1 MDLATLLSDEL
12 PVARVYAEA
21 AWNLAAK
28 DGRAS
33 DLLEEFQQ
41 IISEVVGSDST
52 VEKFLSSGTISRADR
67 QVVLDK
73 AFQGKVSDLAYHFL
87 STLNRHGRLGLLK
100 AIGVALQEFSDRDKN
115 VVEAEV
121 RSAVPLNDSQK
132 AEIES
137 LVRSRFKVE
146 PRLRLSVDQSLLGG
160 LWIRVGDTVLDR
172 TLKTNLRKLRDVIQ
186 ARNSHEIQSGRS
198 YFDSSSGN

>member
-28 DGRAS
+28 EGRAE
-33 DLLEEFQQ
+33 DLLDEFRQ
-41 IISEVVGSDST
+41 ILAEVVGSDST
-52 VEKFLSSGTISRADR
+52 VEKFLTSGTISRTDR

-87 STLNRHGRLGLLK
+87 STLNKHGRLGLLK

-132 AEIES
+132 AEIEL

-146 PRLRLSVDQSLLGG
+146 PRLRLSVDKSLLGG

>member
-21 AWNLAAK
+21 AWNLASK
-28 DGRAS
+28 EGRAE
-33 DLLEEFQQ
+33 DLLDEFRQ
-41 IISEVVGSDST
+41 ILAEVVGSDST
-52 VEKFLSSGTISRADR
+52 VEKFLTSGTISRADR

-87 STLNRHGRLGLLK
+87 STLNKHGRLGLLK

-132 AEIES
+132 AEIEL

-146 PRLRLSVDQSLLGG
+146 PRLRLSVDKSLLGG